1 MKRDGFYFPL
11 PVLTREEAANVLE
24 QLRSLEASRGP
35 GGGRD
40 GGVEL
45 RGDGVMC
52 KTLARSN
59 LYLRSY

>member
-11 PVLTREEAANVLE
+11 PVLTRKEAANALE
-24 QLRSLEASRGP
+24 QLRSWEVSRGP

-45 RGDGVMC
+45 RSDGVMC
-52 KTLARSN
+52 KT
-59 LYLRSY
+59 